1 MKVTALTCLVL
12 AFMATPHPA
21 ARATTGDAIPAGIT
35 ASLTL
40 NDAIKT
46 ALANSPAVS
55 GPAADVDAANA
66 ATRSADAMKRPS
78 ISGTLYGT
86 TGDST
91 NIVTSS
97 PGVSPQNI
105 MSVPQKPFGDA
116 NMTLMVPLS
125 TGGRLNARAQSARES
140 ASAATGTATAAR
152 LAVTQAVIAAYAK
165 ALLERELVTVA
176 QSRVTSQ
183 TEQARIVG
191 QKVVT
196 GALAPVDLLRVQA
209 EVADAQGAQAT
220 AESDSGM
227 ADADLKEALGIS
239 QASQLTLTENLDTLL
254 SDDRALPASQDD
266 AVAQAV
272 SARPEIEAAAASVAA
287 ARSSI
292 KDAKGAYSPQ
302 VYGLAMA
309 DASSASGSTRAGYTI
324 GLSASLPLYDAGQR
338 RADVQAAEARVRRA
352 EADALAVRLSIE
364 RQAAGAWLSL
374 SAATARLAAART
386 GVEAARKGDELAAM
400 RYTAGKSTLAERLDT
415 QTALV
420 RAQGALAQSKADLA
434 IAREN
439 LRLLTSRQ

>member
-1 MKVTALTCLVL
+1 MKITASAALVL
-12 AFMATPHPA
+12 AFMTTPHPA
-21 ARATTGDAIPAGIT
+21 ARAAAGGASPAGIT

-46 ALANSPAVS
+46 ALAHSPAVS
-55 GPAADVDAANA
+55 GPEADVDAANA
-66 ATRSADAMKRPS
+66 AIRSAEAMKRPA

-86 TGDST
+86 TGDSMD
-91 NIVTSS
+91 IVTSS
-97 PGVSPQNI
+97 PGVSPQNLMI
-105 MSVPQKPFGDA
+105 APQKAFGDA
-116 NMTLMVPLS
+116 NATLMIPLS
-125 TGGRLNARAQSARES
+125 TGGRLNARAESARES
-140 ASAATGTATAAR
+140 ASAATGTANAAR

-165 ALLERELVTVA
+165 ALLQRELVAVV

-183 TEQARIVG
+183 SEQARIVS
-191 QKVVT
+191 QKVDT

-209 EVADAQGAQAT
+209 EVADAQGALAT
-220 AESDSGM
+220 AESDAAM

-254 SDDRALPASQDD
+254 SDDQALPKSQDD
-266 AVAQAV
+266 AVTQAV
-272 SARPEIEAAAASVAA
+272 AARPEIEAAAASVAA
-287 ARSSI
+287 AKSSI

-338 RADVQAAEARVRRA
+338 RSDVQTAEARVHRA

-364 RQAAGAWLSL
+364 RQAAGAWLSVT
-374 SAATARLAAART
+374 AATVRLTAAQS
-386 GVEAARKGDELAAM
+386 GVEAAQKGDELAAM

-434 IAREN
+434 IARET
-439 LRLLTSRQ
+439 LHLLTRRQ